1 MLEKELFDF
10 LESTSDAAFAL
21 RDGCEICY
29 WSQSA
34 VELFG
39 FTVKQASGKSCF
51 ELLDGKGAL
60 GTRVCH
66 QRCSVS
72 EGASRAMRVPDF
84 DLNVRTAN
92 GKRIWVSLSTLNYVN
107 PRTGRS
113 LLVHLARD
121 ITARKHRLELAEK
134 MMTVAQEVA
143 ALEREAEGA
152 APVSPLSTQEIEI
165 LRRFAA
171 GMSSAEVTK
180 ELKISPQTMRNHLHH
195 INQKLRTHNR
205 LEAVTHAMRRGLL

>member
-1 MLEKELFDF
+1 MLETELFDF

-21 RDGCEICY
+21 REGCEICY

-39 FTVKQASGKSCF
+39 FTVKQARGKNCF

-72 EGASRAMRVPDF
+72 EGTSRAIRVPDF
-84 DLNVRTAN
+84 DLDVRTAE
-92 GKRIWVSLSTLNYVN
+92 GKRIWVNISTLNYVN
-107 PRTGRS
+107 RRTGRK
-113 LLVHLARD
+113 LIVHLARD
-121 ITARKHRLELAEK
+121 ITARKHRSHLIERMVGA
-134 MMTVAQEVA
+134 AQEIV
-143 ALEREAEGA
+143 ALERQAEGA

-165 LRRFAA
+165 LRRFGA
-171 GMSSAEVTK
+171 GISSAEVAR

-205 LEAVTHAMRRGLL
+205 LEAVMHAMRRGLI

>member
-1 MLEKELFDF
+1 MLETELFDF
-10 LESTSDAAFAL
+10 LEKTADAAFAL

-39 FTVKQASGKSCF
+39 FTVKQAKGKNCF
-51 ELLDGKGAL
+51 ELLDGKGVL

-66 QRCSVS
+66 QRCSVLES
-72 EGASRAMRVPDF
+72 ACYAIGAPDF
-84 DLNVRTAN
+84 DLNVRTAK
-92 GKRIWVSLSTLNYVN
+92 GKRIWVNLSTLNYLN
-107 PRTGRS
+107 PRTGRGM
-113 LLVHLARD
+113 LVHLARD
-121 ITARKHRLELAEK
+121 ITARKRRLELAEK
-134 MMTVAQEVA
+134 MVTIAQEVT

-171 GMSSAEVTK
+171 GVSSAEVAR

-205 LEAVTHAMRRGLL
+205 LEAVMHAMRRGLI

>member
-1 MLEKELFDF
+1 MLEAELFEF
-10 LESTSDAAFAL
+10 LDSTSDAAFAL

-39 FTVKQASGKSCF
+39 FTAKQAKERSCF

-66 QRCSVS
+66 ERCSVLVS
-72 EGASRAMRVPDF
+72 SRHAIGAPDF

-92 GKRIWVSLSTLNYVN
+92 GKRIWVNLSTLNYVN
-107 PRTGRS
+107 PRTGRG

-121 ITARKHRLELAEK
+121 ITARKHRLNLAGK
-134 MMTVAQEVA
+134 MVTVAQEVV
-143 ALEREAEGA
+143 ALELEAEGA
-152 APVSPLSTQEIEI
+152 APVSPLSTQEIEV

-171 GMSSAEVTK
+171 GLSSAEVAR
-180 ELKISPQTMRNHLHH
+180 ELKISPQTLRNHLHH

-205 LEAVTHAMRRGLL
+205 LEAVMHAMRRGLI

>member
-1 MLEKELFDF
+1 MLEGELFEF
-10 LESTSDAAFAL
+10 LESTADAAFAL

-29 WSQSA
+29 WSPSA
-34 VELFG
+34 VKLFG
-39 FTVKQASGKSCF
+39 FTAKEAKGKSCF

-66 QRCSVS
+66 QRCSVL
-72 EGASRAMRVPDF
+72 EGASSGIGAPDF
-84 DLNVRTAN
+84 DLDVRTAE
-92 GKRIWVSLSTLNYVN
+92 GKRIWVNLSTMHYVDR
-107 PRTGRS
+107 RTGRD

-121 ITARKHRLELAEK
+121 ITARKHRAQ
-134 MMTVAQEVA
+134 MMDKIVAAAQEVV
-143 ALEREAEGA
+143 ALEREIDGA
-152 APVSPLSTQEIEI
+152 APVSPLSTQETEI

-171 GMSSAEVTK
+171 GVSSKDLAK

-205 LEAVTHAMRRGLL
+205 LEAVMHAIRRGLI

>member
-1 MLEKELFDF
+1 
-10 LESTSDAAFAL
+10 
-21 RDGCEICY
+21 
-29 WSQSA
+29 
-34 VELFG
+34 
-39 FTVKQASGKSCF
+39 
-51 ELLDGKGAL
+51 
-60 GTRVCH
+60 
-66 QRCSVS
+66 
-72 EGASRAMRVPDF
+72 MRVPDF

-195 INQKLRTHNR
+195 IIQKLRTHNR

>member
-1 MLEKELFDF
+1 MLESELFEF
-10 LESTSDAAFAL
+10 LERTSDAAFAL

-29 WSQSA
+29 WSHSA
-34 VELFG
+34 VKLFG
-39 FTVKQASGKSCF
+39 FTAKEAKGRTCF

-66 QRCSVS
+66 QRCSVLY
-72 EGASRAMRVPDF
+72 GANHKVDVPDF
-84 DLNVRTAN
+84 DLDVRTAN
-92 GKRIWVSLSTLNYVN
+92 GKRIWVNLTTINYVDRRSG
-107 PRTGRS
+107 RT

-121 ITARKHRLELAEK
+121 ITARKCALELVEK
-134 MMTVAQEVA
+134 MMSVAQEVVS
-143 ALEREAEGA
+143 LGRQAEGA
-152 APVSPLSTQEIEI
+152 APVTPLSAQEIEI

-171 GMSSAEVTK
+171 GVSSADAAK

-205 LEAVTHAMRRGLL
+205 LEAVMHAMRRGLI